1 MMKMTYE
8 WDVPRAKFEYIKSG
22 YLTFMVFENVNGKF
36 CFQKGDILK
45 LFKSTECYSTFG
57 NYITD
62 RGNKCSFKDDAEQME
77 VHIDYVDYS
86 IPGYVVVG
94 INAVFLED

>member
-22 YLTFMVFENVNGKF
+22 YLTFMVFENGKF

-62 RGNKCSFKDDAEQME
+62 KGVKCSFKDDAEQME
-77 VHIDYVDYS
+77 VRIDYVDYS